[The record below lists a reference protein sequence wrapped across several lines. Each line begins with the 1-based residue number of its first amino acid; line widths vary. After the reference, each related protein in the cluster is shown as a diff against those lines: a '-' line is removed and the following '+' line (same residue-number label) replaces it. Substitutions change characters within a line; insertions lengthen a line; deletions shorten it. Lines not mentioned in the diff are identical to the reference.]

1 VRENARECQCGQ
13 PIFMPD
19 KIIYL
24 FDIRDFFSIFQCRV
38 ADTVDTAADLADTA
52 DTAFRKRRRIK
63 GEGPGS

>member
-1 VRENARECQCGQ
+1 
-13 PIFMPD
+13 MPD

-24 FDIRDFFSIFQCRV
+24 FDIPDFFSIFQCRV